1 MKKNELV
8 HNHDTVSA
16 TPIAKDIPTVAVAN
30 FIDGRGATGVD
41 V

>member
-1 MKKNELV
+1 MKKNEFV
-8 HNHDTVSA
+8 HSHDTVSDPA
-16 TPIAKDIPTVAVAN
+16 VAKDIPTVAVAN